1 MTNSYEFV
9 PLDGDSR
16 RQYINARDA
25 LAATRTTEQEA
36 GTLAGSLVWRVQ
48 NKREYLI
55 RVSKRGAQTSLG
67 PRSPKTEISHQEFH
81 QRKAVVLERLEALR
95 RKMQVHARLNRA
107 QSIARADSMLVDV
120 LNGFYLA
127 GMGDSIVVVDPN
139 ALFCYEIAAGVRI
152 EYVAPT
158 RHAGIGGNDCKQ
170 LTLSAPR
177 DLLPSG
183 LLSILTKIDKSFKL
197 RNSMEFDT
205 AVNSNGYQV
214 KLLRQTRSAS
224 DRHARREHDNNFWAI
239 AEKNFSWLLR
249 APIFQSTVVSK
260 RGTMGQMTTLDPRA
274 FALHWQW
281 MSEQDGL
288 DTSDRHRYA
297 VLAGLLT
304 DLIAQY
310 LPQYCLD

>member
-1 MTNSYEFV
+1 MANSYEFV

-25 LAATRTTEQEA
+25 LAATRAAEQEA
-36 GTLAGSLVWRVQ
+36 LKLTGSLAWRVQ

-55 RVSKRGAQTSLG
+55 QVSTRGSQTSLG
-67 PRSPKTEISHQEFH
+67 PRSAKTEAVHLEFH
-81 QRKAVVLERLEALR
+81 RRKAIVLERLAALR

-107 QSIARADSMLVDV
+107 QNIARADSMLVDV

-127 GMGDSIVVVDPN
+127 GISDNIVVVDPN
-139 ALFCYEIAAGVRI
+139 ALFCYETGAGVRI
-152 EYVAPT
+152 EYASPARQTGV
-158 RHAGIGGNDCKQ
+158 IWNDCTQ
-170 LTLSAPR
+170 LTLTAPR

-197 RNSMEFDT
+197 RNSTEFHT

-224 DRHARREHDNNFWAI
+224 DRHSRSEHDNDFWAI
-239 AEKNFSWLLR
+239 ADKNLSWLLR
-249 APIFQSTVVSK
+249 APIFQSTVINKKGAMS
-260 RGTMGQMTTLDPRA
+260 QMTTLDPRA
-274 FALHWQW
+274 FALYWKW
-281 MSEQDGL
+281 MSEHDGL
-288 DTSDRHRYA
+288 DTSDRHHYA
-297 VLAGLLT
+297 VLAALLT

-310 LPQYCLD
+310 LPQYRLD